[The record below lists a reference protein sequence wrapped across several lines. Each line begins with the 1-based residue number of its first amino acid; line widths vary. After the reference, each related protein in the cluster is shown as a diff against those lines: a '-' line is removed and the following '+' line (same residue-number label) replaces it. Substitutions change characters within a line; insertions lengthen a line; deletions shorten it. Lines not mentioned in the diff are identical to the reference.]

1 MKPLTFAV
9 AIYRLL
15 NECTTPVTVP
25 MLAHILNEHG
35 YETSNNRIY
44 IAIQTLQNLDK
55 DLLLVEKHRHPRPSK
70 YLSAK
75 RGFMAEYVV
84 DDVLLATII
93 GDLASLKE
101 MESRLVLKLDGI
113 EMGDDVMTTFASE
126 LEQAGV
132 IEGISAVR
140 RRIRMLMANGYPPI
154 RDYLSTYL
162 NTI

>member
-15 NECTTPVTVP
+15 NECTVPVTVP

-35 YETSNNRIY
+35 YETSTNRIY
-44 IAIQTLQNLDK
+44 IALQTLQNLDNK
-55 DLLLVEKHRHPRPSK
+55 LLIVEKQKHPRPNK

-75 RGFMAEYVV
+75 RGFMAEYIV

-101 MESRLVLKLDGI
+101 IEAKLMLKLDRVD
-113 EMGDDVMTTFASE
+113 MGDNVASFASE
-126 LEQAGV
+126 LMQVSV
-132 IEGISAVR
+132 IEEISVVR
-140 RRIRMLMANGYPPI
+140 RRIKMLMDDGYPPI
-154 RDYLSTYL
+154 RNYLSTYL